1 MSSANQHN
9 QCHGPAADIVW
20 PASGAARV
28 AIEIDAK
35 LAQPRDFGSCP
46 RVGHAM
52 PPPPHSNSV
61 LGRVWLDHQRRPEVT
76 PPPEQFG
83 GQIVG
88 SLRHPRPPD
97 NSSTLPPRATRRT
110 FPIDCGSAVGPP
122 RHQMSAGGPD
132 LRRHTA
138 RASFRSSSPRA
149 AQTGSPAN
157 QDNSRILGSVG
168 HASDRSF
175 EHCRFVL
182 PEPFLRGL
190 RKDVPERSSLTGN
203 ELDLCTPQAFVDDF
217 GIAAGCGKCRQ
228 QVVM

>member
-157 QDNSRILGSVG
+157 QEIRGSWVRLG
-168 HASDRSF
+168 
-175 EHCRFVL
+175 
-182 PEPFLRGL
+182 
-190 RKDVPERSSLTGN
+190 
-203 ELDLCTPQAFVDDF
+203 TPQIVRLS
-217 GIAAGCGKCRQ
+217 IAVSYCRNHSCKASGKMFRKGPL
-228 QVVM
+228 